1 MASKIVSLGI
11 ENVKRITAVEIV
23 PGDGGCI
30 LIGGQNAQGK
40 SSVLDSI
47 QMALG
52 GKSVI
57 PEEPLRKGAESG
69 VIKLELD
76 SLIVERKFLASGT
89 SSLKVSTK
97 DGATYSS
104 PQRILDDL
112 YCRLSFDPL
121 KFLTMKADD
130 QAKTLIELVGID
142 TTALDAEY
150 KETYEDRTA
159 INRLVKEAEADLAR
173 LPAIDGED
181 SLPSEKPN
189 AEAIVQ
195 RLKNAMAIRDSEAA
209 DREVGARLIREIDEL
224 KERSQRLQSEYES
237 AFDKW
242 ATAEKE
248 QVDRNKRLDDA
259 MTERHARELAELQSR
274 HVMEVKAREQ
284 AAKDDFAAIQA
295 MKKQDNLDT
304 TSAINKCAELI
315 GQKNETLK
323 EWRETPR
330 CAYEDIDLLQKEL
343 ENANRDALLW
353 DKVAE
358 RKLAQSVLKKRVSQ
372 SEAMTADLE
381 EIAGRKRELLAN
393 AKYPIKG
400 LAVSE
405 DGTVMFDGVP
415 FSQASRA
422 QQIRTSVAIGLA
434 MNPKLPVLL
443 IRDGSLLDD
452 ANLQVVREMA
462 DAADAQ
468 IWIERVGDHDKCA
481 IIIEDG
487 HVAGVEPV
495 VEEKPVKKTR
505 KKKVV
510 EEAGV
515 GAAVA
520 DQELF

>member
-1 MASKIVSLGI
+1 MASKIVSLQI
-11 ENVKRITAVEIV
+11 ENFKKVVAVEII
-23 PGDGGCI
+23 PGADSCV
-30 LIGGQNAQGK
+30 LIGGANAAGK
-40 SSVLDSI
+40 SSCLDAI
-47 QMALG
+47 QAVMA
-52 GKSVI
+52 GKSSL
-57 PEEPLRKGAESG
+57 PDRPLRSGAESG
-69 VIKLELD
+69 NIRLELD
-76 SLIVERKFLASGT
+76 NLIVERKFLASGT

-97 DGATYSS
+97 EGATYSS
-104 PQRILDDL
+104 PQKILDDL
-112 YCRLSFDPL
+112 YCKLSFDPL
-121 KFLTMKADD
+121 KFLTMRPDD

-159 INRLVKEAEADLAR
+159 INRLVKEAEADVAR
-173 LPAIDGED
+173 MPPIDGED
-181 SLPSEKPN
+181 ALPSEKPN
-189 AEAIVQ
+189 VEAIVQ

-209 DREVGARLIREIDEL
+209 DREVGARLEREIDEL
-224 KERSQRLQSEYES
+224 KERSNRLQSEYES

-259 MTERHARELAELQSR
+259 MTERHDRELKELQRR
-274 HVMEVKAREQ
+274 HLAEVADREQ
-284 AAKDDFAAIQA
+284 AAKDDFAAIQT
-295 MKKQDNLDT
+295 MKRQDNLDT

-343 ENANRDALLW
+343 ESANRDALLW
-353 DKVAE
+353 DRVAE
-358 RKLAQSVLKKRVSQ
+358 RKLAQSILSKRMSQ
-372 SEAMTADLE
+372 SNAMTVELDSISL
-381 EIAGRKRELLAN
+381 RKRDMLAN
-393 AKYPIKG
+393 AKYPIEG

-415 FSQASRA
+415 FSQASHA

-452 ANLQVVREMA
+452 KNLQVVREMA
-462 DAADAQ
+462 DAANAQ
-468 IWIERVGDHDKCA
+468 IWIERVGDRDACA

-487 HVAGVEPV
+487 HVAGVEPAAA
-495 VEEKPVKKTR
+495 EEKPARKTR
-505 KKKVV
+505 KKKAVETVV
-510 EEAGV
+510 D
-515 GAAVA
+515 AAPS